1 MYGKKGK
8 IGLIVPSVNTV
19 VEPEFNRMAPEGISI
34 YSTRVLNDTGST
46 ESTEDLRRMNENL
59 ERASIELKSAK
70 VDIIAYAC
78 TAGSFV
84 IGIEGERR
92 TRNMINN
99 ISGIKTITTSMAV
112 INSLNLYKAKKVG
125 LLTPYSQDIHLLAI
139 NFLKDNGF
147 EIVRDKRIGTED
159 AYSFGNLT
167 FTEILQNAKKV
178 FTNEAEVLF
187 LSCTNLPTIYIIQ
200 QLEEEFKIPVVSSN
214 LATFWQCL
222 RILEY
227 KKEIKCFGQLLKH
240 GLK

>member
-1 MYGKKGK
+1 MYGEKGK
-8 IGLIVPSVNTV
+8 IGIIVPSVNTV

-46 ESTEDLRRMNENL
+46 EDLRRMNENL

-78 TAGSFV
+78 TAGGFINGV
-84 IGIEGERR
+84 EGERKI
-92 TRNMINN
+92 RNMINN

-112 INSLNLYKAKKVG
+112 INSLNYYKAKKVV

-139 NFLKDNGF
+139 KFFKESGF

-167 FTEILQNAKKV
+167 FMEILKNAKKV
-178 FTNEAEVLF
+178 FTNKAEVLF

-200 QLEEEFKIPVVSSN
+200 QLEEEFKVPVVSSN

-222 RILEY
+222 RVLEY
-227 KKEIKCFGQLLKH
+227 KKEIKCFSKLLRH
-240 GLK
+240 GLN